1 MKNYINASTIIP
13 SATAAIVLLLSFA
26 TLVNADLVLGFGA
39 VLALGLIAALEYRPS
54 QKSLRGLYSRFRQTP
69 PCNGAGAI
77 RSRFFAPGDQLCRG
91 LNALRRD
98 RPV

>member
-13 SATAAIVLLLSFA
+13 SATAAIMLLLSFA

-54 QKSLRGLYSRFRQTP
+54 QKSLRGL
-69 PCNGAGAI
+69 
-77 RSRFFAPGDQLCRG
+77 
-91 LNALRRD
+91 
-98 RPV
+98 

>member
-39 VLALGLIAALEYRPS
+39 VLAGLIAALEYRPS
-54 QKSLRGLYSRFRQTP
+54 QKSLRGL
-69 PCNGAGAI
+69 
-77 RSRFFAPGDQLCRG
+77 
-91 LNALRRD
+91 
-98 RPV
+98 